1 MDAPIEKL
9 ENTDVLVGPPHL
21 RIRLFWFTTDNPIN
35 VCFMKVVHH
44 LAVEVAQT
52 YAHDD
57 GKLTQAKDDLAAV
70 LKASRAQWN
79 VIIGRHIFPVAQ
91 ADPVRP
97 IVPQKRPADPQ
108 PSNSVVER
116 TRIVT
121 DGQPGILFL
130 TTVSVPAL
138 QVGAADMNLQLRAM
152 AQQVEEVARD
162 AGMQNR
168 TPVIKMQVIFKNE

>member
-21 RIRLFWFTTDNPIN
+21 RIRLFWFTTDSPIN

-44 LAVEVAQT
+44 LAVELAQAW
-52 YAHDD
+52 AHDD
-57 GKLTQAKDDLAAV
+57 GKLTRARDDLAAV

-79 VIIGRHIFPVAQ
+79 VIIGRHIFPVTQ

-97 IVPQKRPADPQ
+97 IVPQKRPAE
-108 PSNSVVER
+108 NSVVER

-138 QVGAADMNLQLRAM
+138 QVGAAEMNLQLRAM
-152 AQQVEEVARD
+152 AQRVEEVARD
-162 AGMQNR
+162 AGVQNR